1 MQEKWDD
8 LDRLILNSF
17 EECEISSNYNERLTN
32 KLLKTKKNSMNIP
45 AMSLILAGITMMIII
60 STNLQ
65 YKVIKTQYRLKTEIM
80 LVQYKYNENIDIL
93 KHLIGDEYSAKK
105 K

>member
-1 MQEKWDD
+1 MHEKWDD

-17 EECEISSNYNERLTN
+17 EEHELSSNYNEKLINRIEKN
-32 KLLKTKKNSMNIP
+32 KKSSIDIP
-45 AMSLILAGITMMIII
+45 AMSLIVAGLTMMLII

-65 YKVIKTQYRLKTEIM
+65 YKIIKTQCRLKTEIM
-80 LVQYKYNENIDIL
+80 VVQYKYNENMNDL
-93 KHLIGDEYSAKK
+93 KYLIGDGYNAKK

>member
-17 EECEISSNYNERLTN
+17 EECQLSSNYNE
-32 KLLKTKKNSMNIP
+32 KLMRKFQKTKRNSIDIA
-45 AMSLILAGITMMIII
+45 AMSLIVAGFVMMIVI

-65 YKVIKTQYRLKTEIM
+65 YKIIKTQYRLKTEIM
-80 LVQYKYNENIDIL
+80 VVQYKYNENIDIL
-93 KHLIGDEYSAKK
+93 KHLIGAEYNAKK

>member
-1 MQEKWDD
+1 MQENWDD

-17 EECEISSNYNERLTN
+17 EECETTNNYNE
-32 KLLKTKKNSMNIP
+32 KLMSKLQKTKKNSIDIP
-45 AMSLILAGITMMIII
+45 AMSLIVAGLTMIMII

-65 YKVIKTQYRLKTEIM
+65 YKIINTQYKLKTEIM
-80 LVQYKYNENIDIL
+80 VVQYKYNEKMDIL
-93 KHLIGDEYSAKK
+93 KHLIGDGYNAKK

>member
-8 LDRLILNSF
+8 VDRLILNSF
-17 EECEISSNYNERLTN
+17 EECELSSNYNE
-32 KLLKTKKNSMNIP
+32 KLMSKLQKSKRDSINIP
-45 AMSLILAGITMMIII
+45 AMSLIVAGLAMIMII

-65 YKVIKTQYRLKTEIM
+65 YKIIKTQYKLKTEIM
-80 LVQYKYNENIDIL
+80 LVQYKYNENIDVL
-93 KHLIGDEYSAKK
+93 KHLIGDGYNAKK

>member
-8 LDRLILNSF
+8 LDKIILNSF
-17 EECEISSNYNERLTN
+17 EESEVSSNYNKKLMS
-32 KLLKTKKNSMNIP
+32 KLLKTKKESINVP
-45 AMSLILAGITMMIII
+45 AMSLIVAGLTMIMIV

-65 YKVIKTQYRLKTEIM
+65 HEIIKTQYRLKTEIII
-80 LVQYKYNENIDIL
+80 VQYKYNENVDNL
-93 KHLIGDEYSAKK
+93 KEFIGGGYNAKK

>member
-17 EECEISSNYNERLTN
+17 EECELSSNYNE
-32 KLLKTKKNSMNIP
+32 KLMDKLQINKKNSINIP
-45 AMSLILAGITMMIII
+45 AMSLIVAGLTMIMIV

-65 YKVIKTQYRLKTEIM
+65 YKIIKTQYTFKTEIM
-80 LVQYKYNENIDIL
+80 VMQYKYNENMDIL
-93 KHLIGDEYSAKK
+93 KHLIGDGYSAKK

>member
-8 LDRLILNSF
+8 LDKLILDSF
-17 EECEISSNYNERLTN
+17 EECELSSNYNE
-32 KLLKTKKNSMNIP
+32 KLMSKLQKSKRDSINIP
-45 AMSLILAGITMMIII
+45 AMSLIIAGLVMIMVI

-65 YKVIKTQYRLKTEIM
+65 YKIIKTQYRLKTEIM
-80 LVQYKYNENIDIL
+80 VMQYKYNENMDIL
-93 KHLIGDEYSAKK
+93 KHLIGDEYNAKK

>member
-17 EECEISSNYNERLTN
+17 EECELNSNYNEKLMN
-32 KLLKTKKNSMNIP
+32 KLSKPKKSLINIP
-45 AMSLILAGITMMIII
+45 AMSLIVAGITMIIII

-65 YKVIKTQYRLKTEIM
+65 YKIIKTQYRFKTEIM
-80 LVQYKYNENIDIL
+80 LAQYKYNENIDVL
-93 KHLIGDEYSAKK
+93 KHLMGDGYNAKK